1 LEGCAKLSR
10 AEFVQDILS
19 LFCGQSAVENH
30 LRDGLALLVS
40 RERLQ
45 HRDGPLNQRG

>member
-10 AEFVQDILS
+10 GEFVQDILA
-19 LFCGQSAVENH
+19 LLCGQSAIENH
-30 LRDGLALLVS
+30 LREGLALLVS

-45 HRDGPLNQRG
+45 RRDGLLNLHG